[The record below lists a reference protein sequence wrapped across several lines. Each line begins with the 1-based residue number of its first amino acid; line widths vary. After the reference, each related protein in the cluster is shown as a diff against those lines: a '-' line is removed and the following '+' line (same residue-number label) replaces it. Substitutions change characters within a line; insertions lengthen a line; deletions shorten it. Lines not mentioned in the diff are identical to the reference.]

1 MVSSLLSRVVI
12 PILFMALIATEFMH
26 NVVGDEDKNEKMSVQ
41 ANSVSER
48 YELIIFTF
56 FLISVK
62 SKNA

>member
-1 MVSSLLSRVVI
+1 MVSSLLARVVI

>member
-1 MVSSLLSRVVI
+1 MVSSLLARVVI

-41 ANSVSER
+41 TNSVSER

>member
-1 MVSSLLSRVVI
+1 MVSSLLARVVI

-48 YELIIFTF
+48 YELIIYTF
-56 FLISVK
+56 FLIFVK
-62 SKNA
+62 GKDA